1 VTGRRSDQLNYASH
15 ASSNSLP
22 FPPMPSHSLLYHLV
36 VDYVRS
42 EHIDIAEGRISQTC
56 NRTEVMQELP
66 DFVLAFSH
74 HFKPRMRDG
83 SHSTSMRFQPC
94 IDGRIAGHIL
104 QLIHNSVILFSIA
117 SSAYLFAL
125 IVLYVLAPGLKRVE
139 FAA

>member
-1 VTGRRSDQLNYASH
+1 
-15 ASSNSLP
+15 
-22 FPPMPSHSLLYHLV
+22 MPSHSLLYHLV

-42 EHIDIAEGRISQTC
+42 EHSDIAEGRISQTC
-56 NRTEVMQELP
+56 NRTEVIQELP

-83 SHSTSMRFQPC
+83 SHSTCMLFHPC
-94 IDGRIAGHIL
+94 MDGGITGPIL
-104 QLIHNSVILFSIA
+104 QLTHSYVILFSIA

-125 IVLYVLAPGLKRVE
+125 TVLYVLVPGLKRME